1 MSGMNQQDMRI
12 LSHYAREGNRE
23 LYWNYLAQHPGDDG
37 YGLLALGVVRNDNA
51 PGQVANL
58 YADNHARAGGRNLS
72 ERDWEN
78 FGVDLI
84 RKDLALRQ
92 QHFADGRTDLALN
105 LPARDV
111 QRAHDQAFTH
121 ARIDPNAWTP
131 RILLEGAR
139 RSNGE
144 NEVEQ
149 VWSHML
155 DNGGLG
161 LGRAGNT
168 VADIARNLPPFE
180 AGRYG
185 LELTAT
191 RAAAAAGSHPQTDPN
206 TIGGPPLSYHYN
218 ERDRSWASISSGGMG
233 GMPYI
238 SEVRDPARRAELDD
252 ARAVRLHRQDLRDNF
267 HEADPNRDRPI
278 ARSPRTLAENAQPEP
293 SIPGSSSPGREP
305 NVQLAS
311 AEPFD
316 PRRADHPQHS
326 VYCQCRDG
334 VQQLDAAHGRAYDK
348 ASEQFTAR
356 LTQLA
361 CDNHFDRVDRVVLSC
376 GTDRLGPGENAF
388 VVRGE
393 PMNPASQRAHV
404 NTREAMETPVEQSF
418 QALAANRA
426 QSAPQPGLQHAAL
439 QPGQHEPQAEQQRN
453 PIRSMV

>member
-23 LYWNYLAQHPGDDG
+23 LYWNYLAQHAGADG

-58 YADNHARAGGRNLS
+58 YADTRARSDGRNLS

-84 RKDLALRQ
+84 RRDLALRQ
-92 QHFADGRTDLALN
+92 QHFADGRPEQALN

-111 QRAHDQAFTH
+111 QRAHDQAFTQ

-131 RILLEGAR
+131 RVLLEGAR

-144 NEVEQ
+144 GEVER

-161 LGRAGNT
+161 LSRGGHT
-168 VADIARNLPPFE
+168 LADIARNLPPME
-180 AGRYG
+180 AAGYTAQLG
-185 LELTAT
+185 LT
-191 RAAAAAGSHPQTDPN
+191 RAGVAAGSHPQVDPN
-206 TIGGPPLSYHYN
+206 TIGGPPLTYHYN
-218 ERDRSWASISSGGMG
+218 ERERSWTSISGGGMG
-233 GMPYI
+233 GMPYV
-238 SEVRDPARRAELDD
+238 SEVRDPAQRARLDD
-252 ARAVRLHRQDLRDNF
+252 ARAVRLHRQDLRDDF

-278 ARSPRTLAENAQPEP
+278 ARSPRTLADNDTPGP
-293 SIPGSSSPGREP
+293 SLPGSEP
-305 NVQLAS
+305 RVQLAS

-326 VYCQCRDG
+326 LYCQCRDG
-334 VQQLDAAHGRAYDK
+334 VRQLDAAHGRSYDQG
-348 ASEQFTAR
+348 SEQFAAR
-356 LTQLA
+356 LTRLA
-361 CDNHFDRVDRVVLSC
+361 GEQGFDRVDRVVLSQA
-376 GTDRLGPGENAF
+376 TDRLAAGENAF
-388 VVRGE
+388 VVRGD
-393 PMNPASQRAHV
+393 PADPAAQRAHV
-404 NTREAMETPVEQSF
+404 NTREAMQTPVEQSF

-426 QSAPQPGLQHAAL
+426 QNGLQQAAL
-439 QPGQHEPQAEQQRN
+439 QQEQQAEQQRN
-453 PIRSMV
+453 PSRSMA